1 MQDDGIE
8 LYRRFL
14 DGDER
19 GLEELIALYRHGLFR
34 FIYGYVHDEA
44 LAEDLMQEV
53 FIQLYFHRSF
63 KERDDAGFKTY
74 LYKIARNKSLN
85 EIKKRKRK
93 REVSLDALTE
103 KNVSPVTSDLF
114 GGDTAASFSEDEQ
127 ARFQSA
133 AADEALESKQRAQ
146 TVHTAINRLKEEY
159 REVLLLRYF
168 DDLPPEKIAKI
179 TKRKVKQVYNL
190 LARGKIALK
199 EELLAGGQRYEDI

>member
-85 EIKKRKRK
+85 EIKNASANGKFRSTRSPKRTFRP
-93 REVSLDALTE
+93 RQAICL
-103 KNVSPVTSDLF
+103 
-114 GGDTAASFSEDEQ
+114 AAT
-127 ARFQSA
+127 R
-133 AADEALESKQRAQ
+133 RR
-146 TVHTAINRLKEEY
+146 V
-159 REVLLLRYF
+159 
-168 DDLPPEKIAKI
+168 
-179 TKRKVKQVYNL
+179 
-190 LARGKIALK
+190 LARTNRRAFKAPRRTRRWR
-199 EELLAGGQRYEDI
+199 ANSARRRYIPQSTV